1 MKHLEDNEQII
12 LFQWAAA
19 QSGRYPEL
27 ELLFHIPN
35 GGKRDAR
42 EAARFKR
49 MGVKAGVPDLFLPV
63 PRNIYHGLWVEMKAP
78 QGKLTPNQKRMLE
91 QLASQGYKAA
101 VCYGWEEATQVIK
114 SYLDSKTTKED
125 KK

>member
-1 MKHLEDNEQII
+1 MDNK
-12 LFQWAAA
+12 

-91 QLASQGYKAA
+91 QLASQGYKA

-114 SYLDSKTTKED
+114 SYLDSNTTREETHND
-125 KK
+125 NT